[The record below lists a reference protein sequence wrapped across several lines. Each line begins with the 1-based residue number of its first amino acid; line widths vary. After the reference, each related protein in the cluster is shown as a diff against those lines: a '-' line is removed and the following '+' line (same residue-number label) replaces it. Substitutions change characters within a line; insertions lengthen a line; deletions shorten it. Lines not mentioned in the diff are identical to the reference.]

1 MTSVVTPTAIPMAS
15 SLKNLAEITVDNDE
29 AKILTIL
36 LLILN
41 LVTQVLAKILK
52 KNLNLKTY

>member
-36 LLILN
+36 FPTRI
-41 LVTQVLAKILK
+41 VV
-52 KNLNLKTY
+52 KNSLGLSTIN